1 MPKKQ
6 ISSSDDSVKKV
17 HRLQTLIHIRK
28 FVFLPKYRNLSKIRY
43 GKCQHTDTHA
53 LYVPKYIGARSGGSS
68 GSKYIIYQQDMFS
81 DETFGMAEMK
91 DAVHILP
98 PLIGRLTCL
107 RLRMLPAHHGSSIQ
121 RNTRNRSHTFG
132 DTFTLIVSPHPLLA
146 GM

>member
-6 ISSSDDSVKKV
+6 ISSGDDSVKKV
-17 HRLQTLIHIRK
+17 YRLQTLIHIRK
-28 FVFLPKYRNLSKIRY
+28 FVFLPKYRYLSKIRY
-43 GKCQHTDTHA
+43 GKCQHADTYA

-68 GSKYIIYQQDMFS
+68 GSKYIIYQQNMFS

-98 PLIGRLTCL
+98 PLIRRLACL
-107 RLRMLPAHHGSSIQ
+107 RLHHGSSIQ